1 MYPTAIP
8 KLITLPVAPSLSTA
22 RDLTLG
28 CSGYTGIQ
36 LGQGGYGPGRLTGV
50 KPIHV
55 HTSRRKF
62 PQNDSRDR
70 KDSNWNVEGSTSSFL
85 GREVSPLSRLGSSDN
100 NYPERDICGSHF
112 LFDKTWKNDN
122 RMYPKY
128 DFRDERPMKPNG
140 SIPPLPR
147 DYQIHRSGHRH
158 HYTLHKELSH
168 ATARPCAFG
177 SYEAYDLTS
186 FPAILL
192 PAAASFNGRNPFS
205 SEGYKNRPRVN
216 NRTCSLFTIGA
227 NQKSQSYPDPVS
239 GAPSAAIIQR
249 LSEIASLEG
258 ETVRQEKIKKIRK
271 SRRQDS

>member
-8 KLITLPVAPSLSTA
+8 KLV
-22 RDLTLG
+22 DLTLG

-70 KDSNWNVEGSTSSFL
+70 KDSNWNVEG
-85 GREVSPLSRLGSSDN
+85 EVSPLSRLGSSDN
-100 NYPERDICGSHF
+100 YPERDVCGSHF

-128 DFRDERPMKPNG
+128 DFRDERRPMKPNA

-168 ATARPCAFG
+168 APARPRAFG

-186 FPAILL
+186 VPAILL
-192 PAAASFNGRNPFS
+192 PAASSLNGRNPFS

-239 GAPSAAIIQR
+239 GAPSATIIQR

-258 ETVRQEKIKKIRK
+258 ETVRREKMKKIRK
-271 SRRQDS
+271 NRRQDS